1 MMSFDQHTSLK
12 HWRDELN
19 SAFLYAHLSR
29 LERHPQQATALKN
42 LAAIEERHAEVWA
55 RQLQDA
61 GQRMPMFKP
70 SNRTR
75 FLVWLARHGD
85 VALVLTH
92 AAKLEQLEAN
102 GYLGQLASSEL
113 QEDEQ
118 TNATILRDLGHHEFS
133 EFVKKIVLKIRR
145 PTLLV
150 VAAILFT
157 TSVLL
162 ARNVQLEGLF
172 FGLLAGIFIG
182 PVMHYL
188 LGKLIIAL
196 PFGRIW
202 CGWACWTAAVLDQ
215 LPYRK
220 SAGWLPKR
228 WRKVRYVHFGSSLA
242 LVLFLFFILG
252 YRNGALGQ
260 SAVYWFIIGNLFY
273 WGVGITLAILL
284 KDNRA
289 FCKYVCPVSVI
300 LKETSRPALLKVSG
314 NAEACLNC
322 KSKACTT
329 LCPMDIRIPDYII
342 AGERVL
348 SNECILC
355 QQCVAVCPPNTLTL
369 SFGLDVGGKNLLE
382 ERNQPLPTTTGQPE
396 LGKARHL

>member
-1 MMSFDQHTSLK
+1 MIKPLPFDRKSQARLHCEVK
-12 HWRDELN
+12 EWREELN
-19 SAFLYAHLSR
+19 SVVLYTNLAS
-29 LERHPQQATALKN
+29 LESHPKQKLVFKN

-55 RQLQDA
+55 NELHKA
-61 GQRMPMFKP
+61 GVALPVFKP
-70 SNRTR
+70 SRRTR
-75 FLVWLARHGD
+75 LLVWLAKHGD
-85 VALVLTH
+85 IALVLPH
-92 AAKLEQLEAN
+92 VAKLEQLEAN
-102 GYLGQLASSEL
+102 GYLQQLEQADIL
-113 QEDEQ
+113 KDEQ
-118 TNATILRDLGHHEFS
+118 ANAELLRHLGHHEFS
-133 EFVKKIVLKIRR
+133 EFVKKVILKIRKYV
-145 PTLLV
+145 LLV
-150 VAAILFT
+150 VAAILFV
-157 TSVLL
+157 TSVVL

-172 FGLLAGIFIG
+172 FGLLGGIFIG

-188 LGKLIIAL
+188 LGKFIIAL

-228 WRKVRYVHFGSSLA
+228 WRNLRYLHFFSSLA
-242 LVLFLFFILG
+242 LVLFLFFVVG
-252 YRNGALGQ
+252 YQNGALGQ
-260 SAVYWFIIGNLFY
+260 SAVYWFLVGNVLYWTIGII
-273 WGVGITLAILL
+273 VAIAL

-300 LKETSRPALLKVSG
+300 LKQTSKPALLKVSG
-314 NAEACLNC
+314 DADACLSC
-322 KSKACTT
+322 KSKAGTT

-342 AGERVL
+342 SGERVL

-382 ERNQPLPTTTGQPE
+382 ERE
-396 LGKARHL
+396 A

>member
-1 MMSFDQHTSLK
+1 MIKSLYTNK
-12 HWRDELN
+12 ESQAQLDRDVKQWRTELN
-19 SAFLYAHLSR
+19 SAALYANLAS
-29 LERHPQQATALKN
+29 LEHHPKQKTVFKN

-55 RQLQDA
+55 SELHEKGVTLPA
-61 GQRMPMFKP
+61 FKP
-70 SNRTR
+70 SRRTR
-75 FLVWLARHGD
+75 ALIWLAKHGD
-85 VALVLTH
+85 IALVLPRV
-92 AAKLEQLEAN
+92 ARLEQLDAN
-102 GYLGQLASSEL
+102 GYLKQLEQADIL
-113 QEDEQ
+113 KDEQ
-118 TNATILRDLGHHEFS
+118 ANADLLRHLGHHEFS
-133 EFVKKIVLKIRR
+133 EFVKKVILKIRKYV
-145 PTLLV
+145 LLV
-150 VAAILFT
+150 VATLLFA

-172 FGLLAGIFIG
+172 FGLLGGILIG

-188 LGKLIIAL
+188 LGKFIIAL

-202 CGWACWTAAVLDQ
+202 CGWACWTAAILDQ

-228 WRKVRYVHFGSSLA
+228 WRNLRYLHFFSSLT
-242 LVLFLFFILG
+242 LVLFLFFVVG
-252 YRNGALGQ
+252 YHNGALGQ
-260 SAVYWFIIGNLFY
+260 SAVYWFLVGNVLYWTIG
-273 WGVGITLAILL
+273 IMLAITL

-300 LKETSRPALLKVSG
+300 LKQTSKPALLKVSG
-314 NAEACLNC
+314 DATSCLGC

-342 AGERVL
+342 SGERVL

-369 SFGLDVGGKNLLE
+369 SFGLDIGGKNLLE
-382 ERNQPLPTTTGQPE
+382 EHPIN
-396 LGKARHL
+396 H